1 MAKKLVQ
8 INFDFNGPFG
18 DEMSQQLVEL
28 AESINQEPGFLW
40 KVWTENALAQEAGG
54 IYLFD
59 SEANAQRYMDK
70 HMERLKQFG
79 ATNITVKLFD
89 VNEPLTRLNHGQLG

>member
-1 MAKKLVQ
+1 
-8 INFDFNGPFG
+8 
-18 DEMSQQLVEL
+18 MSRQLVEL
-28 AESINQEPGFLW
+28 AESINREPGFLW
-40 KVWTENALAQEAGG
+40 KVWTENALTQEAGG

>member
-1 MAKKLVQ
+1 MANKLVL
-8 INFDFNGPFG
+8 IHFDFNGPFG
-18 DEMSQQLVEL
+18 DEMSQQLVAL

-40 KVWTENALAQEAGG
+40 KVWTENAQALEAGG

-59 SEANAQRYMDK
+59 SDANAQRYMNK
-70 HMERLKQFG
+70 HMERLKQSG

-89 VNEPLTRLNHGQLG
+89 VNAPLTWLNHGQAE

>member
-1 MAKKLVQ
+1 VQ
-8 INFDFNGPFG
+8 IHFDFNGPFG
-18 DEMSQQLVEL
+18 DEMSRQLVEL
-28 AESINQEPGFLW
+28 AESINREPGFLW

-89 VNEPLTRLNHGQLG
+89 VNAPLTRLNHGQLG

>member
-1 MAKKLVQ
+1 MASKVVQ
-8 INFDFNGPFG
+8 IHFDFNGPFG

-79 ATNITVKLFD
+79 VTNITVKLFD

>member
-1 MAKKLVQ
+1 
-8 INFDFNGPFG
+8 
-18 DEMSQQLVEL
+18 
-28 AESINQEPGFLW
+28 
-40 KVWTENALAQEAGG
+40 
-54 IYLFD
+54 
-59 SEANAQRYMDK
+59 MDK